1 MQHLQD
7 YIPLCASVKTF
18 LTHLLKNMPKIGLD
32 RTNQIT
38 RKQET
43 IDKLNAGIYWQT
55 QHNWLITKFIS
66 HTYIMRASSISTNFY
81 QFLAFLWIAHDL
93 IFLANCATV
102 RSFPRYDYGKPW
114 FYIFTNIRL
123 VIGFLP
129 WRVKTNELLG
139 QKST

>member
-43 IDKLNAGIYWQT
+43 IDKLNAGIY
-55 QHNWLITKFIS
+55 
-66 HTYIMRASSISTNFY
+66 
-81 QFLAFLWIAHDL
+81 
-93 IFLANCATV
+93 
-102 RSFPRYDYGKPW
+102 
-114 FYIFTNIRL
+114 
-123 VIGFLP
+123 
-129 WRVKTNELLG
+129 
-139 QKST
+139 

>member
-43 IDKLNAGIYWQT
+43 IDKLNAGIFLTNST
-55 QHNWLITKFIS
+55 QLTDYQVHFTYVHHHEGKLNFYKFL
-66 HTYIMRASSISTNFY
+66 SISRLFMDCSR
-81 QFLAFLWIAHDL
+81 FD
-93 IFLANCATV
+93 
-102 RSFPRYDYGKPW
+102 FPG
-114 FYIFTNIRL
+114 
-123 VIGFLP
+123 
-129 WRVKTNELLG
+129 ELCNS
-139 QKST
+139 QIISKI

>member
-1 MQHLQD
+1 MCLCQD
-7 YIPLCASVKTF
+7 FSYS
-18 LTHLLKNMPKIGLD
+18 LTQKLPKIGLD

-43 IDKLNAGIYWQT
+43 IDKNAGIYWQT

-66 HTYIMRASSISTNFY
+66 HSYIMRASSISTT
-81 QFLAFLWIAHDL
+81 LLLWIAHDL
-93 IFLANCATV
+93 VLLANCATV

-114 FYIFTNIRL
+114 FYIFTNIRS
-123 VIGFLP
+123 VIEFLP
-129 WRVKTNELLG
+129 WRVKISELLG